1 MRVRVESLLAMKVV
15 PIMGRPRGP
24 GGRLRIDTDAVTGM
38 GRELLGDEMA
48 FIIRQTRDVD
58 FVSTDR

>member
-1 MRVRVESLLAMKVV
+1 MKVV

-24 GGRLRIDTDAVTGM
+24 GGRLRGDADALAGI

-48 FIIRQTRDVD
+48 LMIRQTDETD
-58 FVSTDR
+58 LVSGGTPIAAG